1 MRNPG
6 GYAGIQKSRN
16 KTQSRDKFFLYVTA
30 FIIGYNL
37 KAFITRYREIQE
49 EDRMKENRTT

>member
-6 GYAGIQKSRN
+6 GYAGIHKSRN
-16 KTQSRDKFFLYVTA
+16 KIQNQTSFALYVTA

-37 KAFITRYREIQE
+37 NTVITRYREIQE
-49 EDRMKENRTT
+49 EDRIKLTRTT

>member
-6 GYAGIQKSRN
+6 GYAGIHKSRN
-16 KTQSRDKFFLYVTA
+16 KIHSQVSFALYVTA

-37 KAFITRYREIQE
+37 NLFITRYRELE
-49 EDRMKENRTT
+49 EEERMKENRTT